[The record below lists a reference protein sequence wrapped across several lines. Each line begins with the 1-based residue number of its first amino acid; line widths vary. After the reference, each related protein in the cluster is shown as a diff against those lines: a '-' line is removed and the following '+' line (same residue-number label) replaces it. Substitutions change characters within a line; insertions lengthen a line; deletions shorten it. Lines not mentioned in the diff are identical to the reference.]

1 MKQIFYKDSGVINN
15 HKTRDTE
22 LKGASSS
29 QFLPFLTARDVKKAV
44 IQLRVR
50 AVTAPE
56 CAGKEQINCWVSAV
70 LCCS

>member
-1 MKQIFYKDSGVINN
+1 MKQTFHKDSGVINN

-44 IQLRVR
+44 TQLRVR
-50 AVTAPE
+50 AVTAPL
-56 CAGKEQINCWVSAV
+56 CWGRADKLLG
-70 LCCS
+70 LCCVVL